1 MYLVII
7 LPLLIIWLPPLIL
20 LLPPTPASSVLWLM
34 IILLLFVMLL
44 VVVTIAL
51 VERIHVKIFCN
62 EGDRMVCS
70 RNIVF
75 KRFPKPPHPLPS
87 GINAS
92 LQLVVMLS
100 LILPLT

>member
-7 LPLLIIWLPPLIL
+7 LPLLIYMAPLIL

-34 IILLLFVMLL
+34 IILLFVMLL

-62 EGDRMVCS
+62 EGDWMVCS

-75 KRFPKPPHPLPS
+75 KRFPKPP
-87 GINAS
+87 S
-92 LQLVVMLS
+92 LCRLVSMQS
-100 LILPLT
+100 CSWS